1 MTAIVHHGNISYKKH
16 KMMTFSPNYV
26 NMYVYM
32 YIEYPRLCVCEC
44 VGGGGGG
51 VCKTGL
57 YSKDIDV
64 RLLMLFS
71 V

>member
-1 MTAIVHHGNISYKKH
+1 MRAIVHHGNISYKKH

-44 VGGGGGG
+44 VCGGGGGG
-51 VCKTGL
+51 GG
-57 YSKDIDV
+57 YV
-64 RLLMLFS
+64 RPDCTARILMCGY
-71 V
+71 